1 MAVRVLIVDDHNVVR
16 HGLRMFLSLDD
27 AIEVVGEAADGA
39 AAVDMCR
46 LVDPDVVLMDI
57 MMPGVDGITATALI
71 RRELPKVA
79 VVALTSALEDAPV
92 IAIIRAGAIGC
103 LLKDTGAEEL
113 CRVVRAA
120 AVGQIQ
126 LSSIVAERIW
136 RQLRAPEGPDVLTG
150 RETEILGLMAAG
162 KANKEIARALQIG
175 EKTVKTH
182 VSNILAKLGVQSRT
196 QAALYAVRSGISAP
210 TLSARTR

>member
-1 MAVRVLIVDDHNVVR
+1 MAVRVLIVDDHNVIR
-16 HGLRMFLSLDD
+16 HGLRMFLSLDN

-71 RRELPKVA
+71 RTELPKVA
-79 VVALTSALEDAPV
+79 VVALTSALADAPV

-136 RQLRAPEGPDVLTG
+136 HQLRAPEGPDVLTG
-150 RETEILGLMAAG
+150 RETEILGLMATG

-210 TLSARTR
+210 TVSARIR